1 MKNIFDNNT
10 YCECLKKPFG
20 SYFGEDCGIPDI
32 VYHNHRNGISTN
44 ICCFDKCRKYS
55 LVDFV

>member
-1 MKNIFDNNT
+1 MKNISDNNT
-10 YCECLKKPFG
+10 DCECLKKPFG

-44 ICCFDKCRKYS
+44 ICCINVENI
-55 LVDFV
+55 L